1 MLLFAI
7 PSSLS
12 HQAFS
17 LSYGPTQR
25 RKLCICTGPGQS
37 ILSSSS
43 TSFFARPVTH
53 EFYHLKTHRL
63 PNYQSPTA
71 VLGGGGFLGVG
82 PGELVVV
89 AAVGWLLLGPEKLYA
104 VSKDLGK
111 LIGDLRRTAN
121 DARDSFKDALENE
134 ITTNFEASTTDSPA
148 TLSQSSERD
157 GAPTIPDKQEDSEA
171 DPETNIDLTSAT
183 NVSTSPEMPSRA
195 IAATPA
201 PKDETASSIA
211 ENSAF
216 LDQLKR
222 VSDPRQAP
230 PAPTLPDLNMDDP
243 DDTDIEEDE
252 LELQRLKIQYLEA
265 RVRLQAKKKRTSEH
279 GSNGTSPST
288 NGSKGNHNIEILT
301 DRDPSLTE
309 QPDRDS

>member
-1 MLLFAI
+1 M
-7 PSSLS
+7 S
-12 HQAFS
+12 
-17 LSYGPTQR
+17 
-25 RKLCICTGPGQS
+25 
-37 ILSSSS
+37 
-43 TSFFARPVTH
+43 
-53 EFYHLKTHRL
+53 
-63 PNYQSPTA
+63 NYQSPTA

-134 ITTNFEASTTDSPA
+134 ITTNFEASETDSPA
-148 TLSQSSERD
+148 ALSQSTKRD
-157 GAPTIPDKQEDSEA
+157 GAPATSDNQEDSEA
-171 DPETNIDLTSAT
+171 EPEGNIDLTSTA
-183 NVSTSPEMPSRA
+183 NVSTSPEMPSTA

-201 PKDETASSIA
+201 SGDDSASAIA

-230 PAPTLPDLNMDDP
+230 PAPTLPDLNMDDS
-243 DDTDIEEDE
+243 DDSDIDEDE

-288 NGSKGNHNIEILT
+288 NDDKGNHNIDTLT
-301 DRDPSLTE
+301 DRDSSLAE
-309 QPDRDS
+309 HPGGDL